1 MDETGRQ
8 KIISALNKFYK
19 ELRSYKNRQSR
30 RCEAT
35 FSETQIRSLDTLRLK
50 LQRDHGRLHYII
62 SKYGGNAYVSIVNI
76 KCEVFSYSLSSL
88 DMGFRGLEA
97 LDAAISVVNRAI
109 GKLESTP
116 SASIEIQ
123 DINVTQCPE
132 NIAEMPNLLFDKM
145 QFHPKVVET
154 SKSLFETGH
163 YAQAIFEAFKAI
175 NNFVKEKTG
184 QSLDGKDLMAKVF
197 REQDPLIKLNKLET
211 RSERDEQE
219 GFKFLFMGA
228 MVGIRNPKAHDDIA
242 QMDPFRT
249 LEYLGFASLL
259 MKRIE
264 EGEVTQVQGENV

>member
-1 MDETGRQ
+1 MERGKAIQ
-8 KIISALNKFYK
+8 ILKK
-19 ELRSYKNRQSR
+19 ELEKIPDLRRLPPGNEEFKLWHGRVSDVIDAALDSR
-30 RCEAT
+30 DKTRFFRAVPLRIDWSWAS
-35 FSETQIRSLDTLRLK
+35 SETPVQDRAQYDGDLTEYDTALK
-50 LQRDHGRLHYII
+50 LIIQRYEI
-62 SKYGGNAYVSIVNI
+62 SGMN
-76 KCEVFSYSLSSL
+76 
-88 DMGFRGLEA
+88 
-97 LDAAISVVNRAI
+97 
-109 GKLESTP
+109 T
-116 SASIEIQ
+116 IQ
-123 DINVTQCPE
+123 SQPPE
-132 NIAEMPNLLFDKM
+132 DTTELANLLFDKM

-184 QSLDGKDLMAKVF
+184 QSLDGRDLMAKVF
-197 REQDPLIKLNKLET
+197 REQDPLIKLNKLKT

-264 EGEVTQVQGENV
+264 EGEVTQAQGENV